1 MPKYP
6 GKKLPSNNNEVDLN
20 LDTNI
25 DAVQLAALNEDTNRG
40 SSKPGSIIHGQS
52 ITGGTTSDAVLSPVK
67 SDGHSPYITN
77 SATNQAIIE
86 QLYNDHSALFNTRTI
101 NTVEVDSAAKLKL
114 AILGERWTDP
124 VTSTKLAV
132 WIPNMDQAE
141 TTSLTQAKD
150 PDRLCRGRWTYS
162 TPIPYTSSKVYNFW
176 CISPEAMLWIING
189 GVTAPGYDD
198 GSGPVTIT
206 SLNDI
211 TYQMMDD
218 DSLIEAALDDI
229 RFKGKRLKSVVRYL
243 SSRAKEFNVGYEPN
257 PPAAEQ
263 ISARSG
269 ANSELWWISLSNL
282 IFGFIDPAS
291 APAIDSSIDDIDQ
304 SIRSDPTKQATGFEV
319 IQVNKEIYGRP
330 VKSSGSPI
338 TVSSTILDPTNLSS
352 RPDQFTI
359 QVSYDSATY
368 SNLQSVLFT
377 SSADYDK
384 LSGKSFDI
392 SVYKGSVEQDAS
404 GGGPASIQFHQDFR
418 PVQMEGGDPVDD
430 QYNEGSVIPAINRV
444 HSKANIASKSAVEL
458 NQLLK
463 GSAFGNWNSSSVDDI
478 WNQPE
483 IDALSAKGYDTN
495 QIALSR
501 LNLIPIL
508 SGDRILEKIPKLDN
522 DGNLVYSQYGVQQFD
537 TITQQ
542 DRAAKTA
549 EYRKE
554 NHYSHPGSDTPPTTV
569 LEALWSQWKHVTNLT
584 TDTYG
589 ISALTDVDIIDD
601 KHELLDPIKLNSFIE
616 NFNLLYTMTDGLSG
630 QMDSIKLAL
639 SGIAPGDTLI
649 DPLSTYSVYQNLNNI
664 YTNTLANSACC
675 ENVSLSAAQNETDI
689 ASLSAFAL
697 KLESQIG
704 VGGGGGIT
712 MCDGEDICT
721 VLTGLH
727 DTLINLNNPGGFDI
741 HFPSSG
747 LKKHF
752 KPDQKYDPIGTAC
765 ENIVKPDSDTYKYHE
780 SVTGAADIEYHMW
793 QHVDNSWN
801 IGTQVCDVT
810 MKIDNPDNLPIDQ
823 LTTPPGDPIVQITG
837 PYDDFTTKLKRVI
850 DYVDNPPVTPAD
862 IQDLDDQI
870 LDIEKDIEAL
880 SGCCDLNTSNVV
892 ELSAFVHGDPNT
904 NQLHD
909 DLLPREN
916 LVSVINK
923 LYSQISSLE
932 ESGGDPTNAAEIVK
946 NLLKINI
953 NTTNISTI
961 SGDLITLGDDVTSIV
976 TDVTTISGDVIHNT
990 NLIDINTNNINNI
1003 NLNIDQ
1009 IETNVD
1015 AISGKVED
1023 LEQCCEDS
1031 LKIDDISLHAVT
1043 LTGDQFINGEKTFAD
1058 TLTVSTSAVIGDN
1071 MTIGEGPTAFSV
1083 CSDQATG
1090 LSYIQIHNI
1099 ITDPVSV
1106 VALPAGTIYAK
1117 TVQDGGETR
1126 KQLYIS

>member
-1 MPKYP
+1 MPKYGNKP
-6 GKKLPSNNNEVDLN
+6 IPVDNNEISL
-20 LDTNI
+20 TNEDNI
-25 DAVQLAALNEDTNRG
+25 SRIQIAAL
-40 SSKPGSIIHGQS
+40 
-52 ITGGTTSDAVLSPVK
+52 
-67 SDGHSPYITN
+67 
-77 SATNQAIIE
+77 
-86 QLYNDHSALFNTRTI
+86 
-101 NTVEVDSAAKLKL
+101 
-114 AILGERWTDP
+114 
-124 VTSTKLAV
+124 
-132 WIPNMDQAE
+132 AE
-141 TTSLTQAKD
+141 TTDRSTSKPKSIISGQQATGGGGSGTPHTLTTNVDGATGPFISNGNENLAIFGDLYDTAGAAKFLNTTINGILIQDVLD
-150 PDRLCRGRWTYS
+150 PADNSVLVTAKQKFLFATVGESYNQTTNTICLYIPNVDDGTLGGTSTAGQYVYSQEVQYTPDSVRGTRVTRGKKSDKWL
-162 TPIPYTSSKVYNFW
+162 V
-176 CISPEAMLWIING
+176 PEALMLLMC
-189 GVTAPGYDD
+189 D
-198 GSGPVTIT
+198 
-206 SLNDI
+206 
-211 TYQMMDD
+211 
-218 DSLIEAALDDI
+218 LDPTTDT
-229 RFKGKRLKSVVRYL
+229 
-243 SSRAKEFNVGYEPN
+243 
-257 PPAAEQ
+257 
-263 ISARSG
+263 
-269 ANSELWWISLSNL
+269 
-282 IFGFIDPAS
+282 
-291 APAIDSSIDDIDQ
+291 IDDITVNHMTTVSQYLTDTGLTNTPADFLWELGKTPTIVGNQ
-304 SIRSDPTKQATGFEV
+304 NNPGKLDPNDPSKWWVKVKDALPVLAEAPVGRIENSADCVDDPAERATGYMTSQLQTTFEGTPLKV
-319 IQVNKEIYGRP
+319 TTSP
-330 VKSSGSPI
+330 V
-338 TVSSTILDPTNLSS
+338 TVAGTILDPDTLST
-352 RPDQFTI
+352 RPDQFQLDIAWDAGIFSNILATVFKNAQYDNELDGKLFKVEVLKAAVTKDQSGGAPPAI
-359 QVSYDSATY
+359 QVYMDGRPEQLDPNDATQSK
-368 SNLQSVLFT
+368 SN
-377 SSADYDK
+377 
-384 LSGKSFDI
+384 
-392 SVYKGSVEQDAS
+392 
-404 GGGPASIQFHQDFR
+404 
-418 PVQMEGGDPVDD
+418 
-430 QYNEGSVIPAINRV
+430 QYEEESVIPAINRI
-444 HSKANIASKSAVEL
+444 HQKTHLAKGQAVSL
-458 NQLLK
+458 NQFLTNQVI
-463 GSAFGNWNSSSVDDI
+463 GNPNLSQSDKQSTTYKS
-478 WNQPE
+478 
-483 IDALSAKGYDTN
+483 LSAAGYDPGS
-495 QIALSR
+495 QLAIDR
-501 LNLIPIL
+501 LNLIPVL
-508 SGDRILEKIPKLDN
+508 SGDRLVEAHFLYDS
-522 DGNLVYSQYGVQQFD
+522 DGNQVLDDLGVPKIG
-537 TITQQ
+537 TI
-542 DRAAKTA
+542 
-549 EYRKE
+549 
-554 NHYSHPGSDTPPTTV
+554 SHDVRSSMTEQGRRDFGLKHPRSATPPTTV
-569 LEALWSQWKHVTNLT
+569 LEALWSQWTHVTNLT

-697 KLESQIG
+697 KLESQLG

-752 KPDQKYDPIGTAC
+752 KPDQKYDPTGTAC
-765 ENIVKPDSDTYKYHE
+765 EGVVKPDSDTYKYHE

-793 QHVDNSWN
+793 HHVDNSWN

-961 SGDLITLGDDVTSIV
+961 SGDLITLGDDVT
-976 TDVTTISGDVIHNT
+976 TISGDVIHNT

-1009 IETNVD
+1009 IETDVD